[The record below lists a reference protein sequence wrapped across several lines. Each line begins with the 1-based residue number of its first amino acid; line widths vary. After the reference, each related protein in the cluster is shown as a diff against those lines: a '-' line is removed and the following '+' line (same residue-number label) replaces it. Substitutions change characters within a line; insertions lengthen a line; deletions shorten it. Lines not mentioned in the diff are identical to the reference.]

1 MSVPRPVSTSSWYCG
16 HAAAIIKRGASD
28 TAEAVGG
35 QHRTVSNESPMWS
48 IIIAAMHR
56 CWPGQQCISNER
68 ITGSLEVMNAH
79 SDTAFAH
86 SSKLSF
92 VQKVCLRQREQL
104 FGTYLIQR
112 LVADN
117 VALPHR
123 GSNAGR
129 WTRPLN
135 FSDIHRVRFLGCEYV
150 MGCGGPVMR
159 ERTLVVGRMRAAVRS
174 FGASYTGAL
183 ISGRTWGL

>member
-1 MSVPRPVSTSSWYCG
+1 MRPLRYSCGYTDAKGDRSNGSPYRRLRLNGAMSVPRPVSTSSWYCG

-112 LVADN
+112 VRYGAAPVCDN
-117 VALPHR
+117 RL
-123 GSNAGR
+123 S
-129 WTRPLN
+129 
-135 FSDIHRVRFLGCEYV
+135 
-150 MGCGGPVMR
+150 
-159 ERTLVVGRMRAAVRS
+159 
-174 FGASYTGAL
+174 
-183 ISGRTWGL
+183 